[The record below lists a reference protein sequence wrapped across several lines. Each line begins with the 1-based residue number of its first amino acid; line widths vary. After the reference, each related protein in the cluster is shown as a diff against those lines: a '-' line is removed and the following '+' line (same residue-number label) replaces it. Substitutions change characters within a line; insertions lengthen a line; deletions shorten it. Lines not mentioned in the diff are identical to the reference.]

1 MVAETTMPR
10 FCFIHYII
18 YVYHIMYLFTDETC
32 SLDSLSP
39 WVRFTQNS
47 MKKTSPS
54 PPLVVGVNLPSGKD
68 NFWLMF
74 YPDNF
79 RSKIITYLTETI
91 NKVA

>member
-18 YVYHIMYLFTDETC
+18 YVDYITYLFTDETC
-32 SLDSLSP
+32 PCDSLSP

-47 MKKTSPS
+47 MKKNFPF
-54 PPLVVGVNLPSGKD
+54 LFVVGVNLPSGKD

-74 YPDNF
+74 YLDNF
-79 RSKIITYLTETI
+79 RSKIIIYLTETI

>member
-10 FCFIHYII
+10 FYFIHYII

-32 SLDSLSP
+32 PCDSLSP

-54 PPLVVGVNLPSGKD
+54 S
-68 NFWLMF
+68 
-74 YPDNF
+74 
-79 RSKIITYLTETI
+79 SS
-91 NKVA
+91 